1 MVPALR
7 SLGTLE
13 ESKGCKLV
21 TVTENGYVVR
31 RRELSLLGAVL
42 KVLPK
47 PGPLGLAW
55 KRLEV
60 RGKDKNKG
68 TTVEGENSVRH

>member
-1 MVPALR
+1 M
-7 SLGTLE
+7 
-13 ESKGCKLV
+13 V

-31 RRELSLLGAVL
+31 RREPSLLRAVL

-47 PGPLGLAW
+47 PEPLGLVW

-60 RGKDKNKG
+60 RGKDENKG
-68 TTVEGENSVRH
+68 TTVGGENSGRHWG